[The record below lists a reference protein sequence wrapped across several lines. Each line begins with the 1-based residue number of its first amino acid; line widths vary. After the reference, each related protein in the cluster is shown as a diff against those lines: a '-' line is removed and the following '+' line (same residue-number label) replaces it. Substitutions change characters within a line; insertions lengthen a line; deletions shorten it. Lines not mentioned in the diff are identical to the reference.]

1 MMLTCRE
8 GVQKEA
14 TSETNTLKVMM
25 CGYRKERRRAVGR
38 RERKKKVVA
47 AERK

>member
-14 TSETNTLKVMM
+14 TSETNVMM

-38 RERKKKVVA
+38 REKKKVVA